1 MPSSSYVLWGD
12 SLTDCLARGPL
23 IFCLLLS
30 MFLSMR
36 ASGEQSSLVFSGVFT
51 IVWIGEAVVTLQIKL
66 LGGNMYVPT
75 CPFGYGLDVRLMV
88 FLLQFVL
95 PVGLHY
101 RIHTLSFGYRCPSQR
116 HGSPDYPPNTRI
128 SGFDR
133 VVPGSRNQHPWGLGC
148 AEEPSW
154 NRCLPAICVLYCDWM
169 SLLH

>member
-12 SLTDCLARGPL
+12 SLTDYLARGPL

-66 LGGNMYVPT
+66 LGGNMYVAT
-75 CPFGYGLDVRLMV
+75 YPFGYGLDVRLMV

-154 NRCLPAICVLYCDWM
+154 NRCLPAVCVLYCDWM